1 MHDVASEQTK
11 KRSLFVINEHFE
23 SVFNKVFANVVVMQ
37 RSHLLIL
44 GKNIM
49 SLDTAPDHIKLAVD
63 LIELLEEHN
72 LDEKITIDAL
82 KIALNDFEN
91 KLAQK
96 EKTRNMS

>member
-1 MHDVASEQTK
+1 
-11 KRSLFVINEHFE
+11 
-23 SVFNKVFANVVVMQ
+23 
-37 RSHLLIL
+37 
-44 GKNIM
+44 M